1 MYITLVLVFSM
12 YEVPIYMENASTYV
26 IRRGAGDAGMRL
38 GPSYVRITCLLRIPQ
53 WSRPAALSRRG
64 ASDPNR
70 CSHVSVRELFAIRHN
85 LNQLGSEHP
94 KTQEASTANERAAAS
109 QHRAGAAIRLHRRV
123 DSAWPAQRKDEHSL
137 PRQRRPQRRRRQR
150 CYGRQ
155 RPAIEAQPGGA
166 GRSRYGRV

>member
-1 MYITLVLVFSM
+1 M

-70 CSHVSVRELFAIRHN
+70 CSPVSVRELFAIRHN

-150 CYGRQ
+150 CYSATRRGWAV
-155 RPAIEAQPGGA
+155 AIRAGMTSPGDGP
-166 GRSRYGRV
+166 GRV